1 MLIHQVLGSSTW
13 RQTLAVDLASSHMLV
28 HMSDALDLDAIE
40 ANLSDVEVAL
50 ERLESGT
57 YFTDEI
63 SGSALSED
71 VLSANP
77 TARHA

>member
-1 MLIHQVLGSSTW
+1 
-13 RQTLAVDLASSHMLV
+13 
-28 HMSDALDLDAIE
+28 MSDALDLDAIE
-40 ANLSDVEVAL
+40 ANLNDVEVAL

-57 YFTDEI
+57 YFVDEI
-63 SGSALSED
+63 TGSTLSEE

>member
-1 MLIHQVLGSSTW
+1 M
-13 RQTLAVDLASSHMLV
+13 DLASAHMLV

-40 ANLSDVEVAL
+40 ANLNDVEVAL
-50 ERLESGT
+50 ERLEAGT

-71 VLSANP
+71 LLSANP

>member
-1 MLIHQVLGSSTW
+1 
-13 RQTLAVDLASSHMLV
+13 MLV
-28 HMSDALDLDAIE
+28 RMSDALDLDAIE
-40 ANLSDVEVAL
+40 ANLNDVEVAL
-50 ERLESGT
+50 ESLESGT
-57 YFTDEI
+57 YFTDEN

>member
-1 MLIHQVLGSSTW
+1 M
-13 RQTLAVDLASSHMLV
+13 DLASSHMLG

>member
-1 MLIHQVLGSSTW
+1 
-13 RQTLAVDLASSHMLV
+13 MLV

-40 ANLSDVEVAL
+40 ANLNDVEVAL
-50 ERLESGT
+50 ERLEAGT

-63 SGSALSED
+63 SGSALSEAL
-71 VLSANP
+71 LSANP

>member
-1 MLIHQVLGSSTW
+1 
-13 RQTLAVDLASSHMLV
+13 MLV

-40 ANLSDVEVAL
+40 ANLNDVEVAL

-63 SGSALSED
+63 SGSALSEE
-71 VLSANP
+71 VLSTNP

>member
-1 MLIHQVLGSSTW
+1 
-13 RQTLAVDLASSHMLV
+13 MLV

-40 ANLSDVEVAL
+40 ANLNDVEVAL
-50 ERLESGT
+50 ERLEAGT

>member
-1 MLIHQVLGSSTW
+1 
-13 RQTLAVDLASSHMLV
+13 VDLASSHMLV
-28 HMSDALDLDAIE
+28 HMSDVLDLDAIE
-40 ANLSDVEVAL
+40 ANLNDVEVAL

>member
-1 MLIHQVLGSSTW
+1 
-13 RQTLAVDLASSHMLV
+13 MLV
-28 HMSDALDLDAIE
+28 HMSDALDLEAIE